1 MTDDWKE
8 IAEARLEIIRRMAD
22 AAWFAL
28 YGGEGKEYYV
38 NPMQAIVRLIDAYRD
53 GLGGAPAVT
62 AAEHTKVVMML
73 PVITARLEELEKRMD
88 AVEVRT
94 APVGQRNDPEDKFD
108 WCF

>member
-1 MTDDWKE
+1 
-8 IAEARLEIIRRMAD
+8 
-22 AAWFAL
+22 
-28 YGGEGKEYYV
+28 
-38 NPMQAIVRLIDAYRD
+38 
-53 GLGGAPAVT
+53 
-62 AAEHTKVVMML
+62 MML